1 MDIDVLIVMLLVLI
15 LALGIALWLKPVAV
29 TQESSP
35 VIVRNVY
42 ASDWERGRPWGWRY
56 GRHWGQGPWWHHRM
70 W

>member
-15 LALGIALWLKPVAV
+15 LALGIALWLKPVAA

-42 ASDWERGRPWGWRY
+42 PSDWTGGRPWGWGY
-56 GRHWGQGPWWHHRM
+56 GRHWGNGPWWHHRM